1 MIIRLQKKAQLHHV
15 NQKKQQAWKDYCSN
29 AESLNDISNVL
40 RALEGKYIRDMS
52 LLKDNNSNFNPKE
65 AVKILLKTH
74 FPDHLECLAPDQAE
88 PELVGE
94 CLDQGAVGTGSGN
107 GDFLEYIDTE
117 KVRNAMR
124 SFGSRKAPGPDG
136 FKPIVLKNLNE
147 KAVIF
152 LTSLNKMSIST
163 QQIPSSWRKMDV
175 IFIPKPGK
183 EDYSSPKSYRPITL
197 SSFVLKGLERIML
210 WYLRERVITR
220 ALESQHAY
228 TRGSQLSQP

>member
-1 MIIRLQKKAQLHHV
+1 M
-15 NQKKQQAWKDYCSN
+15 
-29 AESLNDISNVL
+29 
-40 RALEGKYIRDMS
+40 G
-52 LLKDNNSNFNPKE
+52 
-65 AVKILLKTH
+65 
-74 FPDHLECLAPDQAE
+74 
-88 PELVGE
+88 
-94 CLDQGAVGTGSGN
+94 LDTGTGN
-107 GDFLEYIDTE
+107 FLEYINNE

-147 KAVIF
+147 KPVIF
-152 LTSLNKMSIST
+152 LTSLYKMSIST
-163 QQIPSSWRKMDV
+163 QQTPSSWRKMDV

-210 WYLRERVITR
+210 WYLREKVIPK

-228 TRGSQLSQP
+228 TRGLWTESALSEVLDYIESSFYRRKKSDCCQPGLHRGF

>member
-1 MIIRLQKKAQLHHV
+1 
-15 NQKKQQAWKDYCSN
+15 
-29 AESLNDISNVL
+29 
-40 RALEGKYIRDMS
+40 MS
-52 LLKDNNSNFNPKE
+52 LLKDNNSNFNPE
-65 AVKILLKTH
+65 DAVKILLTTH
-74 FPDHLECLAPDQAE
+74 FPDHLECPGLSWPE

-94 CLDQGAVGTGSGN
+94 CLSRGAVGVDPGT
-107 GDFLEYIDTE
+107 GDFVEYIDTE

-124 SFGSRKAPGPDG
+124 SYGSRKAPGPDG

-152 LTSLNKMSIST
+152 LTSLYKMSIST

-175 IFIPKPGK
+175 IFIPIPGK
-183 EDYSSPKSYRPITL
+183 EDYSSLKSYRPITL

-210 WYLRERVITR
+210 WYLRERVVTK

-228 TRGSQLSQP
+228 TRGLSTESALSEVLDYVESSFYRRKKVIAVSLDCTGAFDCVGFDAASDALITN

>member
-1 MIIRLQKKAQLHHV
+1 
-15 NQKKQQAWKDYCSN
+15 
-29 AESLNDISNVL
+29 
-40 RALEGKYIRDMS
+40 MS
-52 LLKDNNSNFNPKE
+52 GSWL
-65 AVKILLKTH
+65 T
-74 FPDHLECLAPDQAE
+74 
-88 PELVGE
+88 PEFVRE
-94 CLDQGAVGTGSGN
+94 CLDQGAVGLDPET

-152 LTSLNKMSIST
+152 LTSLYKMSIST

-183 EDYSSPKSYRPITL
+183 EDYSSPKSYRPIKL
-197 SSFVLKGLERIML
+197 SSFVQKGLERIML
-210 WYLRERVITR
+210 WYVREKVITK

-228 TRGSQLSQP
+228 TRGLSTESALSEVLDYVESSFYRRKKVIAVSLDCTGAFDCVGFDAASDALITKGVPKGNLVVH